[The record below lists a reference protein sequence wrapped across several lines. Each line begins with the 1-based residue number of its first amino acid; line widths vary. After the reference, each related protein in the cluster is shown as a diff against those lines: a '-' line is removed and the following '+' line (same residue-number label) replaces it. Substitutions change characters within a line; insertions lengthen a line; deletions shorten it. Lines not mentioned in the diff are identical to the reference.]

1 MAKNCTDYEGEM
13 EVIYTKGNDGKYK
26 ELYVVFTYM
35 YYSYMQ
41 LKSIEHYLHGQVFYV
56 DWSVL
61 TK

>member
-41 LKSIEHYLHGQVFYV
+41 LKISRNSLSSIINA
-56 DWSVL
+56 
-61 TK
+61 KC